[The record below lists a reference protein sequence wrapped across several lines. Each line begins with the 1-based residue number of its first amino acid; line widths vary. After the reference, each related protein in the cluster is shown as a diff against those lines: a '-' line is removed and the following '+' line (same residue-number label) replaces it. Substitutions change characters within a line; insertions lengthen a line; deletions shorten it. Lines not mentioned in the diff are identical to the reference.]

1 MIFAIAVVPSH
12 VVWCR
17 WVDDAGDA
25 TSSVSGS
32 TLDSVRE
39 NPESVPAGHNPS
51 GSVVERDAIVVE
63 GENPMSS
70 AYQPYPDPSR
80 AATPSASSRIAAIL
94 AHLSAPIA
102 ALLSA
107 GSLSLLGPLLVWL
120 VKKDDPYVRR
130 AAAGAFNFNLSFWL
144 LYLISWLLIITV
156 VGAVVGIPLL
166 VVLFLVSAWC
176 HIKGAIRAADDRP
189 YDYPFQIRVL
199 S

>member
-1 MIFAIAVVPSH
+1 MTFPDPYHSTPP
-12 VVWCR
+12 
-17 WVDDAGDA
+17 A
-25 TSSVSGS
+25 TP
-32 TLDSVRE
+32 L
-39 NPESVPAGHNPS
+39 PAGT
-51 GSVVERDAIVVE
+51 RL
-63 GENPMSS
+63 
-70 AYQPYPDPSR
+70 
-80 AATPSASSRIAAIL
+80 AAVL

-120 VKKDDPYVRR
+120 VKKNDPYARR

-144 LYLISWLLIITV
+144 LYLVSWLLILTV
-156 VGAVVGIPLL
+156 VGAVVGIPLIIA
-166 VVLFLVSAWC
+166 LFVVSAWC

>member
-1 MIFAIAVVPSH
+1 
-12 VVWCR
+12 
-17 WVDDAGDA
+17 
-25 TSSVSGS
+25 
-32 TLDSVRE
+32 
-39 NPESVPAGHNPS
+39 
-51 GSVVERDAIVVE
+51 
-63 GENPMSS
+63 MSS
-70 AYQPYPDPSR
+70 PYQPYTDGTS
-80 AATPSASSRIAAIL
+80 ATLSGSSRIAAIL

-120 VKKDDPYVRR
+120 VKKDDPYART

-156 VGAVVGIPLL
+156 IGAGVGIPLIIL
-166 VVLFLVSAWC
+166 LFVVSAWC
-176 HIKGAIRAADDRP
+176 HIKGATRAADDRP

>member
-1 MIFAIAVVPSH
+1 
-12 VVWCR
+12 
-17 WVDDAGDA
+17 
-25 TSSVSGS
+25 
-32 TLDSVRE
+32 
-39 NPESVPAGHNPS
+39 
-51 GSVVERDAIVVE
+51 
-63 GENPMSS
+63 MSS
-70 AYQPYPDPSR
+70 PYQPYPDAVPGAVTS
-80 AATPSASSRIAAIL
+80 PSSRIAAIL

-120 VKKDDPYVRR
+120 VKKHDPNAGR

-144 LYLISWLLIITV
+144 LYLISWLLIFTV
-156 VGAVVGIPLL
+156 IGAIIGIPLIIG
-166 VVLFLVSAWC
+166 LFLVSAWC

>member
-1 MIFAIAVVPSH
+1 MKE
-12 VVWCR
+12 
-17 WVDDAGDA
+17 
-25 TSSVSGS
+25 S
-32 TLDSVRE
+32 T
-39 NPESVPAGHNPS
+39 
-51 GSVVERDAIVVE
+51 
-63 GENPMSS
+63 MSS
-70 AYQPYPDPSR
+70 AYQPYPDAPR
-80 AATPSASSRIAAIL
+80 DPVLPASSRVAAIL

-120 VKKDDPYVRR
+120 VKKNDPYARR

-144 LYLISWLLIITV
+144 LYLVSWLLILTV
-156 VGAVVGIPLL
+156 VGAVIGIPLIIA
-166 VVLFLVSAWC
+166 LFVVSAWC

>member
-1 MIFAIAVVPSH
+1 MSYPDQPY
-12 VVWCR
+12 R
-17 WVDDAGDA
+17 DA
-25 TSSVSGS
+25 TAAAPLSGS
-32 TLDSVRE
+32 
-39 NPESVPAGHNPS
+39 
-51 GSVVERDAIVVE
+51 
-63 GENPMSS
+63 
-70 AYQPYPDPSR
+70 SR
-80 AATPSASSRIAAIL
+80 LAAVL

-130 AAAGAFNFNLSFWL
+130 AAAGAFNFNITFWL
-144 LYLISWLLIITV
+144 LYLISWLLIFTF

-166 VVLFLVSAWC
+166 VVLFVVSAWC
-176 HIKGAIRAADDRP
+176 HVKGAIRASGDRP